1 MTVAYPAVLAA
12 SKKYKINMRQAA
24 CTVAVAHVV
33 DAMKTRGWF

>member
-24 CTVAVAHVV
+24 CTVA
-33 DAMKTRGWF
+33 DTRLVLE